1 MQESACFLYLYT
13 PTINIKRLMFSNDKN
28 IDNLEALYR
37 EIRQYVLL
45 QGAYLK
51 YDLVEKLT
59 ILLATLLL
67 IFVLT
72 VLGIM
77 ALFYFSYMLVY
88 TLDSFVG
95 SLIGS
100 YAIIGVMVLLIAFGI
115 YRFRRQL
122 IFNPMVRF
130 LSNLFLNNND

>member
-1 MQESACFLYLYT
+1 
-13 PTINIKRLMFSNDKN
+13 MFSNDKN